1 MSPRFARSLVQLYP
15 RVWRE
20 RYGAEFEA
28 LLEVEP
34 LRPSTLLDLA
44 CGAGLAHFHHPSG
57 RGVEAVQPYP
67 SSVLSLVRKP
77 SAFFPLIMSLCGLAM
92 VVVFLLLVVVPQTPV
107 PHDERLP
114 ARIFQLLL
122 VGQLPFMAVFALRW
136 FRQDVRAGATILGLQ
151 LLAIVL
157 ALMPPVLLGF

>member
-44 CGAGLAHFHHPSG
+44 CGAGLAHFHHLSG
-57 RGVEAVQPYP
+57 RGVEAV
-67 SSVLSLVRKP
+67 P

-92 VVVFLLLVVVPQTPV
+92 VVVFLLFVVVPQTPV